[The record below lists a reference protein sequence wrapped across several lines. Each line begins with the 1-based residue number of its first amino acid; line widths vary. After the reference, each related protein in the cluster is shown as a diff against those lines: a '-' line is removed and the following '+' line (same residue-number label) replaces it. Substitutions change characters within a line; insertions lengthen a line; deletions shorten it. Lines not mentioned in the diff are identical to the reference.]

1 MAHATW
7 VTQSKAVFLGG
18 AKLLRADL
26 VATSSGAATATL
38 HAGVDDAAPVLVQL
52 SAPTSG
58 MRSIS
63 FQPGLELVEG
73 LYVKLGSNAQGVLI
87 LWEELQGE

>member
-1 MAHATW
+1 
-7 VTQSKAVFLGG
+7 
-18 AKLLRADL
+18 
-26 VATSSGAATATL
+26 
-38 HAGVDDAAPVLVQL
+38 
-52 SAPTSG
+52 

-87 LWEELQGE
+87 LWEELQEE

>member
-7 VTQSKAVFLGG
+7 VTQSKAVLLGG
-18 AKLLRADL
+18 GRLLRADL

-38 HAGVDDAAPVLVQL
+38 HQGVDDAAPVLAQL
-52 SAPTSG
+52 SAPASG

-63 FQPGLELVEG
+63 FQPGLDLTEG
-73 LYVKLGSNAQGVLI
+73 LYVKLGANAQGVLI
-87 LWEELQGE
+87 LWEPPEGE